1 SSSSNARRASRS
13 TGFLTGTSRTTGWPC
28 RVRTISSPAS
38 ARRTSSVNCA
48 LASVTE
54 ISIALFP
61 LSEHREFGL
70 SDSPIQ
76 GSLPLDRAGGF
87 GGDVVDDAVDAA
99 DFVDDAGRG
108 AAEKF
113 VRERQIVGGHAVG
126 RGHCAQGA
134 DEIIRPAVAHDA
146 DAPHR
151 QQYGEGL
158 PDRIVE

>member
-99 DFVDDAGRG
+99 HLVDDAGRG
-108 AAEKF
+108 AAEDL
-113 VRERQIVGGHAVG
+113 VRERVVVGGHAVS
-126 RGHCAQGA
+126 RGHRPQRAGKIVGA
-134 DEIIRPAVAHDA
+134 RIAH
-146 DAPHR
+146 H
-151 QQYGEGL
+151 
-158 PDRIVE
+158 PDRAHR